1 MCGIKSKR
9 FLLLLVLVS
18 VLSVSP
24 CFSKVVLTDEEAK
37 EMMSEIEESKKELT
51 ELRETSQKRI
61 ESLENSLEQSKSE
74 LETVRNTSQEQK
86 KSYEMQLSEEQKKNE
101 KLKTGI
107 TITGTSSA
115 IFLILMVVFIFI

>member
-9 FLLLLVLVS
+9 LLLLLVLVS

-61 ESLENSLEQSKSE
+61 ESLENSLEQSQSE

-86 KSYEMQLSEEQKKNE
+86 KSYEEQLKEEKK
-101 KLKTGI
+101 KRILPWAMA
-107 TITGTSSA
+107 GTSGTATIILSVVL
-115 IFLILMVVFIFI
+115 LIVLL

>member
-51 ELRETSQKRI
+51 ELRETSKKQI

-86 KSYEMQLSEEQKKNE
+86 KSYEEQLKEEKK
-101 KLKTGI
+101 KRILPLAMA
-107 TITGTSSA
+107 GTSGTATIILSV
-115 IFLILMVVFIFI
+115 FLLIVLL

>member
-51 ELRETSQKRI
+51 ELKETSQKQI
-61 ESLENSLEQSKSE
+61 ESLENSLEQSQSE

-86 KSYEMQLSEEQKKNE
+86 KSYEEQLKEEKK
-101 KLKTGI
+101 KRILPWAI
-107 TITGTSSA
+107 AGTSGTA
-115 IFLILMVVFIFI
+115 TIILSVVLLVVLL

>member
-51 ELRETSQKRI
+51 ELRETSKKQI
-61 ESLENSLEQSKSE
+61 ESLENSLEQSESE
-74 LETVRNTSQEQK
+74 LETVRNISQEQK
-86 KSYEMQLSEEQKKNE
+86 KSYEEQLKEEKK
-101 KLKTGI
+101 KRILPWAVA
-107 TITGTSSA
+107 GTSGTA
-115 IFLILMVVFIFI
+115 TVILSVVLLTALL

>member
-51 ELRETSQKRI
+51 ELRETSKKQI

-86 KSYEMQLSEEQKKNE
+86 KSYEEQLKEEKK
-101 KLKTGI
+101 KRILPWAMA
-107 TITGTSSA
+107 GTSGTA
-115 IFLILMVVFIFI
+115 TIILSVVLLTVLL

>member
-51 ELRETSQKRI
+51 ELRETSKKQI

-86 KSYEMQLSEEQKKNE
+86 KSYEEQLKEEKK
-101 KLKTGI
+101 KRILPWAMA
-107 TITGTSSA
+107 GTSGTAA
-115 IFLILMVVFIFI
+115 IILSVVLLIVLL

>member
-24 CFSKVVLTDEEAK
+24 CFSKVVLTDKEAK
-37 EMMSEIEESKKELT
+37 EMMSEIEKSKKELT
-51 ELRETSQKRI
+51 ELRETSQKQI

-74 LETVRNTSQEQK
+74 LETVKNTSQEQK
-86 KSYEMQLSEEQKKNE
+86 KSYEKQLKEEKK
-101 KLKTGI
+101 KRILPWAMV
-107 TITGTSSA
+107 GTSGTATIILSV
-115 IFLILMVVFIFI
+115 ILLIALL

>member
-86 KSYEMQLSEEQKKNE
+86 KSYEEQLKEEKK
-101 KLKTGI
+101 KRILPWAMA
-107 TITGTSSA
+107 GTSGTA
-115 IFLILMVVFIFI
+115 TVILSVVLLVVLL

>member
-61 ESLENSLEQSKSE
+61 ESLENSLEQSQSE
-74 LETVRNTSQEQK
+74 LETVKNTSQEQK
-86 KSYEMQLSEEQKKNE
+86 KSYEKQLKEEKK
-101 KLKTGI
+101 KRILPWAMA
-107 TITGTSSA
+107 GTSGTATVILSVVL
-115 IFLILMVVFIFI
+115 LIVLL

>member
-51 ELRETSQKRI
+51 ELRETSQKQI

-86 KSYEMQLSEEQKKNE
+86 KSYEEQLKEEKK
-101 KLKTGI
+101 KRILPWAMA
-107 TITGTSSA
+107 GTSGTATIILSVVL
-115 IFLILMVVFIFI
+115 LIVLL

>member
-24 CFSKVVLTDEEAK
+24 CFSKVVLTEEEAK

-51 ELRETSQKRI
+51 ELREASQKQI
-61 ESLENSLEQSKSE
+61 ESLENSLEQSESE
-74 LETVRNTSQEQK
+74 LETVRSISQEQK
-86 KSYEMQLSEEQKKNE
+86 KSYEEQLKEEKK
-101 KLKTGI
+101 KRILPWAVA
-107 TITGTSSA
+107 GTSGTA
-115 IFLILMVVFIFI
+115 TVILSVVLLMALL

>member
-51 ELRETSQKRI
+51 ELRETSKKQI

-74 LETVRNTSQEQK
+74 LETVKNTSQEQK
-86 KSYEMQLSEEQKKNE
+86 KSYEEQLKEEKK
-101 KLKTGI
+101 KRILPWAMA
-107 TITGTSSA
+107 GTSGTA
-115 IFLILMVVFIFI
+115 TIILSVVLLTVLL

>member
-61 ESLENSLEQSKSE
+61 ESLENSLEQSQSE

-86 KSYEMQLSEEQKKNE
+86 KSYEEQLKEEKK
-101 KLKTGI
+101 KRILPWAVA
-107 TITGTSSA
+107 GTSGTA
-115 IFLILMVVFIFI
+115 TIILSVVLLVVIL

>member
-18 VLSVSP
+18 VLSVPP

-37 EMMSEIEESKKELT
+37 EMMSEVEESKKELT
-51 ELRETSQKRI
+51 ELRETSKKQI

-86 KSYEMQLSEEQKKNE
+86 KSYEEQLKEEKK
-101 KLKTGI
+101 KRILPWAMA
-107 TITGTSSA
+107 GTSGTATIILSVVL
-115 IFLILMVVFIFI
+115 LIVLL

>member
-9 FLLLLVLVS
+9 FLLSLVLVS

-24 CFSKVVLTDEEAK
+24 CFSKVVLTDEEAQ

-51 ELRETSQKRI
+51 ELRETSQKQI

-86 KSYEMQLSEEQKKNE
+86 KSYEEQLKEEKK
-101 KLKTGI
+101 KRILPWAMA
-107 TITGTSSA
+107 GTSGTATIILSVVL
-115 IFLILMVVFIFI
+115 LIVLL

>member
-37 EMMSEIEESKKELT
+37 EMMSEIEKSKKELT
-51 ELRETSQKRI
+51 ELRETSQKQI
-61 ESLENSLEQSKSE
+61 ESLENSLEQSKGE
-74 LETVRNTSQEQK
+74 LETVKNTSQEQK
-86 KSYEMQLSEEQKKNE
+86 KSYEKQLKEEKK
-101 KLKTGI
+101 KRILPWAMA
-107 TITGTSSA
+107 GTSGTATIILSV
-115 IFLILMVVFIFI
+115 ILLIVLL

>member
-18 VLSVSP
+18 VLSVSH
-24 CFSKVVLTDEEAK
+24 CFSEVVLTDEEAK

-51 ELRETSQKRI
+51 ELRETSKKQI

-86 KSYEMQLSEEQKKNE
+86 KSYEEQLKEEKK
-101 KLKTGI
+101 KRILPWVMA
-107 TITGTSSA
+107 GTSGTATVILSVVL
-115 IFLILMVVFIFI
+115 LIALL

>member
-1 MCGIKSKR
+1 MCGIKSKQ

-18 VLSVSP
+18 VLSVLP

-37 EMMSEIEESKKELT
+37 EMMSEIEKSKKELT

-61 ESLENSLEQSKSE
+61 ELLENSLEQSKSE

-86 KSYEMQLSEEQKKNE
+86 KSYEKQLKEEKK
-101 KLKTGI
+101 KRILPWAMA
-107 TITGTSSA
+107 GTSGTATIILSVVL
-115 IFLILMVVFIFI
+115 LIVLL

>member
-24 CFSKVVLTDEEAK
+24 CFSKAVLTDEEAK

-51 ELRETSQKRI
+51 ELRETSKKQI

-86 KSYEMQLSEEQKKNE
+86 KSYEEQLKEEKK
-101 KLKTGI
+101 KRILPWAVA
-107 TITGTSSA
+107 GTSGTA
-115 IFLILMVVFIFI
+115 TVILFVVLLIVLL

>member
-51 ELRETSQKRI
+51 ELRETSKKQI

-86 KSYEMQLSEEQKKNE
+86 KSYEEQLKEEKK
-101 KLKTGI
+101 KRILPWAMA
-107 TITGTSSA
+107 GTSGTATIILSVVL
-115 IFLILMVVFIFI
+115 LIVLL

>member
-37 EMMSEIEESKKELT
+37 EMMSEIEKSKKELT
-51 ELRETSQKRI
+51 ELRETSQKQI
-61 ESLENSLEQSKSE
+61 ESLENSLEQSKNE
-74 LETVRNTSQEQK
+74 LETVKNTSQEQK
-86 KSYEMQLSEEQKKNE
+86 KSYEKQLKEEKK
-101 KLKTGI
+101 KRILPWAMA
-107 TITGTSSA
+107 GTSGTATIILSVVL
-115 IFLILMVVFIFI
+115 LIVLL

>member
-86 KSYEMQLSEEQKKNE
+86 KSYEEQLKEEKK
-101 KLKTGI
+101 KRILPWAMA
-107 TITGTSSA
+107 GTSGTA
-115 IFLILMVVFIFI
+115 TIILSVVLLVVLL

>member
-1 MCGIKSKR
+1 LCGIKSKR

-51 ELRETSQKRI
+51 ELRETSQKQI

-86 KSYEMQLSEEQKKNE
+86 KSYEEQLKEEKK
-101 KLKTGI
+101 KRILPWVMA
-107 TITGTSSA
+107 GTSGTATIILSVVL
-115 IFLILMVVFIFI
+115 LIALL

>member
-9 FLLLLVLVS
+9 LLLLLVLVS

-37 EMMSEIEESKKELT
+37 EMMSEIEKSKKELT
-51 ELRETSQKRI
+51 ELKETSQKQI

-74 LETVRNTSQEQK
+74 LETVKNTSQEQK
-86 KSYEMQLSEEQKKNE
+86 KSYEKQLKEEKK
-101 KLKTGI
+101 KRILPWAMA
-107 TITGTSSA
+107 GTSGTATIILSVILLIA
-115 IFLILMVVFIFI
+115 FL

>member
-37 EMMSEIEESKKELT
+37 EMMSEIEKSKKELT
-51 ELRETSQKRI
+51 ELKETSKKQI
-61 ESLENSLEQSKSE
+61 ESLENSLKQSKGE
-74 LETVRNTSQEQK
+74 LETVKSTSQEQK
-86 KSYEMQLSEEQKKNE
+86 KSYEEQLKEEKK
-101 KLKTGI
+101 KRILPWAMA
-107 TITGTSSA
+107 GTSGTA
-115 IFLILMVVFIFI
+115 TIILSVVLLTVLL

>member
-61 ESLENSLEQSKSE
+61 ESLENSLEQSQSE
-74 LETVRNTSQEQK
+74 LETVKNTSQEQK
-86 KSYEMQLSEEQKKNE
+86 KSYEEQLKEEKK
-101 KLKTGI
+101 KRILPWAMA
-107 TITGTSSA
+107 GTSGTATVILSVVL
-115 IFLILMVVFIFI
+115 LIVLL

>member
-37 EMMSEIEESKKELT
+37 EMMSEIEKSKKELT
-51 ELRETSQKRI
+51 ELRETSQKQI

-86 KSYEMQLSEEQKKNE
+86 KSYEEQLKEEKK
-101 KLKTGI
+101 KRILPWAMA
-107 TITGTSSA
+107 GTSGTATIILSVVL
-115 IFLILMVVFIFI
+115 LIVLL